1 MQSDFE
7 VVIIGGSY
15 SGLAAAMALGR
26 SLRNVLIIDGGK
38 PCNRFTPRSHNFI
51 THDGEV
57 PAVISAKAKAQVLAY
72 PTVQFVEGIVVS
84 AAKTAAG
91 FLITTAAGDIYT
103 AKKLLIAT
111 GVKDIL
117 PEIKGLADCWG
128 ISAIHC
134 PYCHGYEY
142 RHKATGILANGDA
155 AYHYAMLLNNLTD
168 SLSIFTNEPHNLT
181 IDQLNKLAKNNIAI
195 FESEVQAVNH
205 EAGYIN
211 EIILADGTQYELSAL
226 YVRPAN
232 AQQTDIPQTLGCVLN
247 DIGYIT
253 TDMMQKT
260 TVAGIYAAGD
270 CCSPMRSVSNAVAQ
284 GNMAGAAI
292 NMELCAEQF

>member
-1 MQSDFE
+1 MKADFE

-26 SLRNVLIIDGGK
+26 SLRSVLIIDSGT
-38 PCNRFTPRSHNFI
+38 PCNRFTPHSHNFI

-57 PAVISAKAKAQVLAY
+57 PAVISANAKAQVLVY
-72 PTVQFVEGIVVS
+72 PTVQFAEGLVTKAV
-84 AAKTAAG
+84 KTAYG
-91 FLITTAAGDIYT
+91 FEVTTGGNSYT

-117 PEIKGLADCWG
+117 PDVEGLALCWG

-142 RHKATGILANGDA
+142 RHEATGILANGDA
-155 AYHYAMLLNNLTD
+155 AYHYAMLVHNLTD
-168 SLSIFTNEPHNLT
+168 RLSIFTNGPKNFTGE
-181 IDQLNKLAKNNIAI
+181 QLEKLAKNNISISESNVFAI
-195 FESEVQAVNH
+195 SH
-205 EAGYIN
+205 KDGYIKS
-211 EIILADGTQYELSAL
+211 ISLADGTAHKLSVL

-232 AQQTDIPQTLGCVLN
+232 AQQLTAHETLGYQIN
-247 DIGYIT
+247 EMGYIV

-260 TVAGIYAAGD
+260 TVADVSAAGD

-292 NMELCAEQF
+292 NSELCAENF